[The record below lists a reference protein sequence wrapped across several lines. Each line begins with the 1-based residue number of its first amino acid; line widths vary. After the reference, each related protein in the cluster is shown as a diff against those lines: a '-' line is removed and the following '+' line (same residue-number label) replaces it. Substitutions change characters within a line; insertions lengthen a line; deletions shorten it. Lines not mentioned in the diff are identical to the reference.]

1 MILMKKFNSIVMVQK
16 VKMEKLF
23 FIYGILERVE
33 QVQKPILAM
42 DMEKKE
48 HIMQNEQLKI
58 VEEKKVKNK

>member
-23 FIYGILERVE
+23 FIYEILERVE

-42 DMEKKE
+42 DMEIKE
-48 HIMQNEQLKI
+48 HIM
-58 VEEKKVKNK
+58 

>member
-16 VKMEKLF
+16 VKKEKLF

-48 HIMQNEQLKI
+48 HIM
-58 VEEKKVKNK
+58 